1 MLTTIK
7 KLRKSPHCPT
17 SNSFRPFLP
26 CGEDNFL
33 TIINSASPT
42 PYCFLISSNRLVRR
56 KDCENLVS
64 KMQTIQVDLS
74 FHTERR
80 QKEGRLGRGM
90 DSWYSYLEQGLSR
103 KIFKD
108 RISGYG
114 RNHIN
119 IREDLKNP
127 QPFVVEH

>member
-1 MLTTIK
+1 
-7 KLRKSPHCPT
+7 
-17 SNSFRPFLP
+17 
-26 CGEDNFL
+26 
-33 TIINSASPT
+33 
-42 PYCFLISSNRLVRR
+42 
-56 KDCENLVS
+56 
-64 KMQTIQVDLS
+64 MQTIQVDLS

-90 DSWYSYLEQGLSR
+90 DSWYSYLEQDLSR

-119 IREDLKNP
+119 IREDLKNL
-127 QPFVVEH
+127 QPFVVEHWKKGLLGIVLTILVALCSFSQPLIHPHLIWV